1 MIEIFINGKCRALP
15 TIRTIS
21 DVVSALGLVP
31 AMILIE
37 HNGTALRRSEW
48 PSTPVTHHDRLEILQ
63 VAAGG

>member
-15 TIRTIS
+15 SVHTIS
-21 DVVSALGLVP
+21 EVVSALNLVP
-31 AMILIE
+31 SMILIE

-48 PSTPVTHHDRLEILQ
+48 SSTPVTHHDRLEILQ